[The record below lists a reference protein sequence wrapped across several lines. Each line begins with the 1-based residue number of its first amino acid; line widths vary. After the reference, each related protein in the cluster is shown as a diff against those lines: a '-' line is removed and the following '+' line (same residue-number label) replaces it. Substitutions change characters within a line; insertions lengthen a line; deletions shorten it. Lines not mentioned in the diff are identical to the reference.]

1 MDILTE
7 LANTLNYWVA
17 SLWQFL
23 QTEPL
28 VSKVMDILCVTLPL
42 SFLLA
47 FAGLGFLSGTARVL
61 AVIRKRSSYEK
72 CSHQLALFS
81 VLLGWALLV
90 CTRVWLFH
98 IQSSDVP
105 DSLPNFLLEIGWML
119 LGMAVMFTSIY
130 YIGWRMCRNVP
141 TLHAVLGIFCGLW
154 ALLATAVALAAARL
168 CTVIASPAVAGLT
181 LEQVYAPGIMTPFF
195 CALCMTLPLALGLG
209 GGIGAVW
216 LVLRRKHDDF
226 GRDHYN
232 IMLPWCANWARN
244 AWFFFWLLMLAATS
258 LRIYNQWQGNVF
270 TPEKALLESVIL
282 LLWLVPAVLWSIV
295 AHSGAPLRH
304 KLTLWVALALS
315 LAGAFPYYGNMTSI
329 SSPTVQEEIISQDDG
344 GSSSAAIPAP

>member
-119 LGMAVMFTSIY
+119 LGMAVSQRAYVTRSP
-130 YIGWRMCRNVP
+130 GH
-141 TLHAVLGIFCGLW
+141 LLW
-154 ALLATAVALAAARL
+154 ALGPAGNCCCSGCSTALYSDSKSCCCR
-168 CTVIASPAVAGLT
+168 S
-181 LEQVYAPGIMTPFF
+181 
-195 CALCMTLPLALGLG
+195 
-209 GGIGAVW
+209 
-216 LVLRRKHDDF
+216 
-226 GRDHYN
+226 N
-232 IMLPWCANWARN
+232 
-244 AWFFFWLLMLAATS
+244 S
-258 LRIYNQWQGNVF
+258 
-270 TPEKALLESVIL
+270 
-282 LLWLVPAVLWSIV
+282 
-295 AHSGAPLRH
+295 
-304 KLTLWVALALS
+304 
-315 LAGAFPYYGNMTSI
+315 
-329 SSPTVQEEIISQDDG
+329 
-344 GSSSAAIPAP
+344 